1 MAVHAIEDL
10 PDRLRVIAERV
21 IGTPVERDGATVIP
35 VVSVTAGGGGG
46 GDHDPDAG
54 GSGGGWGV
62 LARPVGAYVISGG
75 SVRFEPAVD
84 VTRVIVGGQVLGLVA
99 LLVVRRMVLRRCR

>member
-1 MAVHAIEDL
+1 MNPLQDL
-10 PDRLRVIAERV
+10 PDRLRVFAEQV
-21 IGTPVERDGATVIP
+21 VGTPIERDGATVVP
-35 VVSVTAGGGGG
+35 VLAVRSGGGGG

-62 LARPVGAYVISGG
+62 TARPVGAYVVQDG

-84 VTRVIVGGQVLGLVA
+84 VTRVILGGQLLGLVA
-99 LLVVRRMVLRRCR
+99 LLTIRRMLLRRGS